1 MIEGPRTTPGECS
14 GGFSQRFARRL
25 SPNIAADRLVA
36 ATVQIPLAWRL
47 SLTTPMLSFDGP
59 RYTSFLPI
67 TIRHTLDQA
76 APGCPAANRSVLL
89 T

>member
-47 SLTTPMLSFDGP
+47 SFDGP